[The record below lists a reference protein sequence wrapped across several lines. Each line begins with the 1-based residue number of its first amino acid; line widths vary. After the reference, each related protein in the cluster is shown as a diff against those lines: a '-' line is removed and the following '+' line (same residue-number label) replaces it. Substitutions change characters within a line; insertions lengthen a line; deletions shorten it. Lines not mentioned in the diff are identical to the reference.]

1 MSASGPAFPCS
12 IASPDGHQD
21 GPNTWQ
27 FPGLSKRD
35 LIAAMVMQGFAADSK
50 VIAEADEVA
59 RAAVSW
65 ADALIDALAGKGS
78 A

>member
-1 MSASGPAFPCS
+1 MNDYEFHEFVAARLGE
-12 IASPDGHQD
+12 IAKPLM
-21 GPNTWQ
+21 T
-27 FPGLSKRD
+27 KRE

-50 VIAEADEVA
+50 VIAEANEVA

-65 ADALIDALAGKGS
+65 ADALIIELAGKGG

>member
-1 MSASGPAFPCS
+1 VNDYEFHEFVAARLGE
-12 IASPDGHQD
+12 IAKPLM
-21 GPNTWQ
+21 T
-27 FPGLSKRD
+27 KRE

-50 VIAEADEVA
+50 VIAEANEVA

-65 ADALIDALAGKGS
+65 ADALIIELAGKGG

>member
-1 MSASGPAFPCS
+1 MNDYEFHEFVAARLGE
-12 IASPDGHQD
+12 IAKPLM
-21 GPNTWQ
+21 T
-27 FPGLSKRD
+27 KRE

-50 VIAEADEVA
+50 VIAEANEVA

-65 ADALIDALAGKGS
+65 ADALIIELADKAGG